1 MEKPRTYNADLARLP
16 AALLPLTA
24 QRRWVVWPWEARAT
38 KNGAAVKWTK
48 PPRMAHDPSRNARSN
63 DPETWGSYADAVA
76 AVAAGNA
83 DGIGYMLKGSD
94 IGAVDIDRCF
104 DKDNAKLVSWAERL
118 HDEAGG
124 AYQEVTVS
132 GGGLRII
139 GTVQGPETHRKFTL
153 DRKTGAGI
161 ELYRNTARY
170 ITISGV
176 EIGGPCAELP
186 PLDQFIDKL
195 LARHGQTPDGLDF
208 NSAGPQQSA
217 SIDRIIQ
224 NGAPEGERSEQFQKV
239 VWHLAGRGW
248 SADQIT
254 DELSRHP
261 NGIAAKFADRLHAE
275 VARSFDK
282 WRSRKRAAVGGS
294 ETSDAQRR
302 PLSCVGGIDGSL
314 AGALASPCY
323 GG

>member
-124 AYQEVTVS
+124 AYQEVTVDS
-132 GGGLRII
+132 LTVIE
-139 GTVQGPETHRKFTL
+139 GTGEIPPETPRNPSMMFVDVIYRGGWWGCRK
-153 DRKTGAGI
+153 KTG
-161 ELYRNTARY
+161 
-170 ITISGV
+170 GV
-176 EIGGPCAELP
+176 SLC
-186 PLDQFIDKL
+186 
-195 LARHGQTPDGLDF
+195 
-208 NSAGPQQSA
+208 
-217 SIDRIIQ
+217 
-224 NGAPEGERSEQFQKV
+224 
-239 VWHLAGRGW
+239 
-248 SADQIT
+248 
-254 DELSRHP
+254 
-261 NGIAAKFADRLHAE
+261 
-275 VARSFDK
+275 
-282 WRSRKRAAVGGS
+282 
-294 ETSDAQRR
+294 ETSGRVFFCR
-302 PLSCVGGIDGSL
+302 PTSI
-314 AGALASPCY
+314 
-323 GG
+323 